1 MNALLSTSYA
11 PWALFAALA
20 ALLFTIGHLRARRRQ
35 AVPARIPANEEREMM
50 SVMEAAAAAYEAAK
64 RERMVITTVAEGA
77 RAGAGPVAWFMQ
89 SIASVVPV
97 YRKLVS
103 GAFEKIDGPAGVGTE
118 PQSLYI
124 RKRNY
129 QTYIGWARSMQ

>member
-1 MNALLSTSYA
+1 MNAFLSPSYV
-11 PWALFAALA
+11 PWALLALLAVSLLA
-20 ALLFTIGHLRARRRQ
+20 AGWLRARRRS
-35 AVPARIPANEEREMM
+35 AAPARISAEESKKMM

-77 RAGAGPVAWFMQ
+77 RAGADPVAWFVQ
-89 SIASVVPV
+89 SIARVVPV
-97 YRKLVS
+97 YRKLET
-103 GAFEKIDGPAGVGTE
+103 GAFDKVDDAASVGTE

-124 RKRNY
+124 RKHNY

>member
-1 MNALLSTSYA
+1 MYAFLSPSYVPWTLLALLAVS
-11 PWALFAALA
+11 LLA
-20 ALLFTIGHLRARRRQ
+20 AGRMRARRQ
-35 AVPARIPANEEREMM
+35 SAAPARLSAEESKKMM

-77 RAGAGPVAWFMQ
+77 RAGVDPVAWFVQ
-89 SIASVVPV
+89 SIARVVPI
-97 YRKLVS
+97 YRKLETGS
-103 GAFEKIDGPAGVGTE
+103 FEKIDDVASVGTE

-124 RKRNY
+124 RKHNY

>member
-1 MNALLSTSYA
+1 
-11 PWALFAALA
+11 
-20 ALLFTIGHLRARRRQ
+20 
-35 AVPARIPANEEREMM
+35 MM

-77 RAGAGPVAWFMQ
+77 GTDPVAWFAR
-89 SIASVVPV
+89 SIARVVPV
-97 YRKLVS
+97 YRKLET
-103 GAFEKIDGPAGVGTE
+103 GAFEKVDDVASVGME

-124 RKRNY
+124 RKHNY